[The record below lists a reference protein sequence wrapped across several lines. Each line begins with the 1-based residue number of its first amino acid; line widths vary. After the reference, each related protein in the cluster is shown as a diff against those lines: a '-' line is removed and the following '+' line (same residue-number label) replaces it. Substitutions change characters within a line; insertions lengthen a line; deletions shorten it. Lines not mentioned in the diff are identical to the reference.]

1 MILYHIIY
9 LIHVLNIKLCVM
21 SKKKTY
27 SEKVKDLCDKFWNDY
42 QVTCDIEFVDRTIKY
57 YIGRF
62 KAIARSADKEIE
74 KLSQK

>member
-1 MILYHIIY
+1 
-9 LIHVLNIKLCVM
+9 M

-27 SEKVKDLCDKFWNDY
+27 TEKVKDLCDNFWNDY
-42 QVTCDIEFVDRTIKY
+42 QETTDIEWVDKTIKY

-62 KAIARSADKEIE
+62 KSIARSADNEIK

>member
-1 MILYHIIY
+1 
-9 LIHVLNIKLCVM
+9 M

-27 SEKVKDLCDKFWNDY
+27 TEKVKDLCDNFWNDY
-42 QVTCDIEFVDRTIKY
+42 QETTNIEWVDNTIKY

-62 KAIARSADKEIE
+62 KSIARSADKEIE